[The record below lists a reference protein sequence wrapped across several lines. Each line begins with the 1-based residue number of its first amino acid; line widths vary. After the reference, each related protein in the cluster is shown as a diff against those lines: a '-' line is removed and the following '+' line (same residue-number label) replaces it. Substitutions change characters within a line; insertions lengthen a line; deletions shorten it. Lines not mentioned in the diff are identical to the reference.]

1 MNEDYIINKAIT
13 KINEAKIAIEDMIRN
28 TDVDPQILPCIKVY
42 VLNSIALP
50 MISNIC
56 KGKNVN
62 ANRLILK
69 IRKVL
74 NNKIERLN
82 NICQI
87 YKEILSS
94 NPSTVA
100 DIGCGLG
107 LNLSITKAYTEGS
120 LLLGVDRNLCFLKVL
135 KKLLPDVETIL
146 ADASML
152 PLRSN
157 SVELA
162 FCTAVLHELPNLKVV
177 AELNRV
183 LKTMEV
189 S

>member
-13 KINEAKIAIEDMIRN
+13 KISEAKIAIEDMIRN
-28 TDVDPQILPCIKVY
+28 TDIDPQILPCIKVY

-56 KGKNVN
+56 KGKNVDV
-62 ANRLILK
+62 NRLILK

-107 LNLSITKAYTEGS
+107 
-120 LLLGVDRNLCFLKVL
+120 
-135 KKLLPDVETIL
+135 
-146 ADASML
+146 
-152 PLRSN
+152 
-157 SVELA
+157 
-162 FCTAVLHELPNLKVV
+162 
-177 AELNRV
+177 
-183 LKTMEV
+183 
-189 S
+189 

>member
-1 MNEDYIINKAIT
+1 
-13 KINEAKIAIEDMIRN
+13 MIL
-28 TDVDPQILPCIKVY
+28 DIHK
-42 VLNSIALP
+42 
-50 MISNIC
+50 ME
-56 KGKNVN
+56 NVN
-62 ANRLILK
+62 VNKLILK

-162 FCTAVLHELPNLKVV
+162 FCTAVFTSFQTL
-177 AELNRV
+177 R
-183 LKTMEV
+183 
-189 S
+189 